1 MSDPNSSA
9 GPSRDPDGTWG
20 RTVETSPALNEPK
33 RGAFA
38 TRRLALAVAGLG
50 LLLYL
55 LYTHIWMIVP
65 LAFVSVPVLGYY
77 GVRLR
82 QRWARIL
89 CWIALAAILST
100 AGVLVWL
107 VMHISIF

>member
-1 MSDPNSSA
+1 MD
-9 GPSRDPDGTWG
+9 DPDSAAKPLDESDENSRRPLAG
-20 RTVETSPALNEPK
+20 N
-33 RGAFA
+33 
-38 TRRLALAVAGLG
+38 RLALAVAGAG

-55 LYTHIWMIVP
+55 VYTHIWMIVP
-65 LAFVSVPVLGYY
+65 LAFVSLPVLGYC

-89 CWIALAAILST
+89 CWIAFAAILST
-100 AGVLVWL
+100 AGVLIWL